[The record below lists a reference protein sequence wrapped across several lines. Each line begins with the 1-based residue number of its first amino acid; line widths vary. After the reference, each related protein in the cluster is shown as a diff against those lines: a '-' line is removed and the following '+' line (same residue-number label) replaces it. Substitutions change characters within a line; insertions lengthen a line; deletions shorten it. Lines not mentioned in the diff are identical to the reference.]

1 MREPTLRHRLPATRP
16 RKRTLK
22 DVDLMCG
29 FVGEVSR
36 AAPVDDRVL
45 YRMNNALQHRG
56 PDDSGLVMAGDRRWG
71 VAHRRLNIV
80 DLTGGRQPMLDVNRG
95 FTLVFNGEIYDDDRL
110 RKELVRDGFHFKT
123 HSDTEVLLALYARYH
138 LGMFEHLRG
147 EFAFVIIDEPRRE
160 AILVRDRM
168 GIKPLFYMPLKDRFL
183 FASEVKA
190 LFEDDRVPR
199 ELDPTGLT
207 AAIAVAD
214 TPGRTPFKGVKQVL
228 HSHYLR
234 LNLDTLEYTEHRY
247 WDAIEQRQRNIP
259 SDPREQVEAVREEV
273 SRAIRLRLRADVPVG
288 AYLSGGVDSSIVA
301 ARMAQELPKIPVFSL
316 VFEDSPRHIEFP
328 FAQDVAAMYPGMEVH
343 RIPATYA
350 ELVRKMPET
359 VWHMERPFGN
369 LHSVAKVIASQY
381 ARQYVRC
388 VLTGDGGDES
398 FCGYSTHWL
407 QNELQTAN
415 YSLPV
420 VKNRLEVMRKEA
432 ATIGGNRYYL
442 ASGLASRIGPE
453 TQFLVDKL
461 GFRPCDIATGFNA
474 ERNIQILMNPDFCRQ
489 INSPTSSLADQLSA
503 IMPAPNGH
511 RHATLLQYIQ
521 LNSSVPEYINTIADR
536 TENAGSV
543 EARMPL
549 FDHKVVELAMGLPL
563 EAKLKG
569 DQEKWILREAFRPDL
584 PASVLSRRKQAFLA
598 PPAPFSTPEGRMLLE
613 TYLSPKALKESGIWS
628 PQRIGALRTARR
640 FMPRNRIVNLTLTI
654 VLTTQILINRFIT
667 HQPSWR

>member
-1 MREPTLRHRLPATRP
+1 
-16 RKRTLK
+16 
-22 DVDLMCG
+22 MCG
-29 FVGEVSR
+29 FVGEFS
-36 AAPVDDRVL
+36 AGAGAVDDRRL

-56 PDDSGLVMAGDRRWG
+56 PDESGIVISSNRSWG

-80 DLTGGRQPMLDVNRG
+80 DPVGGRQPMLDSERG
-95 FTLVFNGEIYDDDRL
+95 LTLVFNGEIYDDDRL
-110 RKELVRDGFHFKT
+110 RRELNKEGFHFRS

-138 LGMFEHLRG
+138 LNLFQYLRG
-147 EFAFVIIDEPRRE
+147 EFAFVVIDERRRE

-168 GIKPLFYMPLKDRFL
+168 GIKPLFYMPMKDRIL
-183 FASEVKA
+183 FASEIKA
-190 LFEDDRVPR
+190 IFEDERVSR
-199 ELDPTGLT
+199 ELDPTGVT

-214 TPGRTPFKGVKQVL
+214 TPGHTPFRGVRQVR
-228 HSHYLR
+228 HSHYLKI
-234 LNLDTLEYTEHRY
+234 NLDTLEFSEHRY
-247 WDAIEQRQRNIP
+247 WDAIQERRRDIP
-259 SDPREQVEAVREEV
+259 TDPREQVEAVREEV

-328 FAQDVAAMYPGMEVH
+328 FAEDVTKMYPGMEMH
-343 RIPATYA
+343 RIPATYT
-350 ELVRKMPET
+350 ELVRKLPET

-407 QNELQTAN
+407 QNELQTAD
-415 YSLPV
+415 YSLPR
-420 VKNRLEVMRKEA
+420 VKNRLQAMQREA
-432 ATIGGNRYYL
+432 AKIGGNRYYL
-442 ASGLASRIGPE
+442 TSGLAARIGPE

-474 ERNIQILMNPDFCRQ
+474 ERNIQVLMNPDFCRQ
-489 INSPTSSLADQLSA
+489 IESPTSTLADQLA
-503 IMPAPNGH
+503 TIMPPPNGH

-563 EAKLKG
+563 DMKLHG

-584 PASVLSRRKQAFLA
+584 PASVLERRKQAFLA
-598 PPAPFSTPEGRMLLE
+598 PPAPFSTPDGRMLLE
-613 TYLSPKALKESGIWS
+613 TYLSPKAIKEAGIWS
-628 PQRIGALRTARR
+628 PSRIGALRTARR
-640 FMPRNRIVNLTLTI
+640 LMPRNRMVNLVLTI
-654 VLTTQILINRFIT
+654 VLTTQILVDRFVN